1 MEDCKHEDL
10 HYFTFQANPKN
21 AEAPM
26 FHTVRC
32 KKCNQLIGVF
42 PFERDVPLIK
52 TMTKGIRE
60 VVKALGQ
67 IEMALR
73 KK

>member
-1 MEDCKHEDL
+1 MKICITSRSKD
-10 HYFTFQANPKN
+10 

-42 PFERDVPLIK
+42 PFEKDVPLIK
-52 TMTKGIRE
+52 TMTAGIRAI
-60 VVKALGQ
+60 VKALER
-67 IEMALR
+67 IEMALP